1 MGLITYQM
9 TRVELAN
16 VAVERLQAVGFR
28 AATDGGTR
36 VRITLHAN
44 EESLVRR
51 LLEQID
57 PSATAVV

>member
-9 TRVELAN
+9 SNAELAQN
-16 VAVERLQAVGFR
+16 AAERLDAMGFR
-28 AATDGGTR
+28 AATEGGTR
-36 VRITLHAN
+36 VRITLDAD
-44 EESLVRR
+44 EESQVRR